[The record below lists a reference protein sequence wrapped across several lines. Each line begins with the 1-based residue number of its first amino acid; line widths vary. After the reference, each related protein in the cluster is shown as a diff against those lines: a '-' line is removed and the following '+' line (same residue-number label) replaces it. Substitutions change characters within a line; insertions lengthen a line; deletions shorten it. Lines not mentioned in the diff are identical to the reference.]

1 MAEPYFGRL
10 TESTRDE
17 FRRASVRRSWPRGT
31 TIFQEGD
38 PADQVIVLEEG
49 VVKALTTSLD
59 GVETVLGLRVA
70 GDVLGELAA
79 IDGGSRSAS
88 VVTMEPSSGLAL
100 EVHHFRDLLAAH
112 AEASFHLLD
121 VIAGRLRDASR
132 RQAEFGS
139 LEATMRLARVL
150 LDLAHDHGHQT
161 DQGVEIVLVTQDELA
176 GMCGVSRE
184 SVARGLAALRAE
196 GLLTTGR
203 RVITVVDLPG
213 LTARVGS

>member
-1 MAEPYFGRL
+1 MADPYFDRL
-10 TESTRDE
+10 AESTRDE

-31 TIFQEGD
+31 AIFHEGE

-88 VVTMEPSSGLAL
+88 VVAIEPATGFVLG
-100 EVHHFRDLLAAH
+100 VDDFRGLLAAH
-112 AEASFHLLD
+112 ADASFHLLD

-139 LEATMRLARVL
+139 LEATARLARVL
-150 LDLAHDHGHQT
+150 LDLARDHGRET
-161 DQGVEIVLVTQDELA
+161 DQGVEIVVVTQDELA

-184 SVARGLAALRAE
+184 SVARGLGVLRTE

-203 RVITVVDLPG
+203 RVITVIDLPG
-213 LTARVGS
+213 LTTRAGS